1 MDDFLL
7 VMLSIIGL
15 LAIYWALFG
24 QWKYNKMIRE
34 AEEEARKKQGKA
46 KEEKKCE
53 VESGSD
59 KRGA

>member
-1 MDDFLL
+1 MEDFLL

-46 KEEKKCE
+46 KEEKKGE
-53 VESGSD
+53 AESGSD
-59 KRGA
+59 KKGA

>member
-46 KEEKKCE
+46 KEEEKSE
-53 VESGSD
+53 TGSGSD

>member
-34 AEEEARKKQGKA
+34 AEEEAIKKQEKA
-46 KEEKKCE
+46 KEEKKGE
-53 VESGSD
+53 AGSGPESM
-59 KRGA
+59 